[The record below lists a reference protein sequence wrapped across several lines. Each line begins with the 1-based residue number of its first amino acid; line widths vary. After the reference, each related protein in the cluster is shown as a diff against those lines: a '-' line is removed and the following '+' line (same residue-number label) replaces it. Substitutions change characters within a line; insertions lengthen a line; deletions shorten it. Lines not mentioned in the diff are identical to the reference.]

1 MTEKKGQFLLIKAH
15 ALNARVKGNAKQL
28 KRSLSAAARHN
39 TREFDEPD
47 SDIDPTLT
55 KRNTTLLGL
64 PNSSAGILALKEAV
78 HKEWGIESVRVDQ
91 TIAVEVVVSL
101 RRTPNGISEDAYF
114 AGAAKW
120 AETWYGGRII
130 SAMVHRDQAYPHAHI
145 IILLNIG
152 KGRPSGSKQI
162 GYKKEANEMKLAFA
176 SAYSNQY
183 GVYLPPPKL
192 TGAERRDASRQV
204 HQYMMA
210 NHYPA
215 VSDPP
220 GRFCQR
226 LSTQTLPELPA
237 RLGMNWRQC
246 QFCAS
251 WLRALSKVQGARGQ
265 GPQGKRPSA
274 RLLPL

>member
-39 TREFDEPD
+39 TREFDEPN

-78 HKEWGIESVRVDQ
+78 HKEWGIESGRVDQ

-120 AETWYGGRII
+120 A
-130 SAMVHRDQAYPHAHI
+130 
-145 IILLNIG
+145 
-152 KGRPSGSKQI
+152 
-162 GYKKEANEMKLAFA
+162 
-176 SAYSNQY
+176 
-183 GVYLPPPKL
+183 
-192 TGAERRDASRQV
+192 
-204 HQYMMA
+204 
-210 NHYPA
+210 
-215 VSDPP
+215 
-220 GRFCQR
+220 
-226 LSTQTLPELPA
+226 
-237 RLGMNWRQC
+237 RLGMAVELSAQWYIAIKPIRTRTSL
-246 QFCAS
+246 FCS
-251 WLRALSKVQGARGQ
+251 T
-265 GPQGKRPSA
+265 SA
-274 RLLPL
+274 RAGRAEVNRLDIKRKRTK